1 MGLSIKD
8 VVMLVLTMVI
18 IGYIFPLAI
27 GTVSAMDLAVIELN
41 GTAYAITELVDPA
54 VITLIT
60 VVLPIVATIGII
72 LSFLSYSRA
81 D

>member
-1 MGLSIKD
+1 MSLSIKN

-27 GTVSAMDLAVIELN
+27 GTVSAMDMAVITIN
-41 GTAYAITELVDPA
+41 GTGYPITELVDPS

-72 LSFLSYSRA
+72 LSFLSYGRE